1 MVLPLQTFLQYLT
14 MVLMNGCH
22 AGAAK
27 IAAAANSAWVN
38 ATSARIA
45 NLHIKFHMA
54 KEPGTYLSSGK
65 LGRMIKGMQMFEDA
79 APASDLPP
87 PQAAKQLAAFVASL
101 VPPGQQGGADWVD
114 LLHPL
119 EWQARRRQA
128 DSKPAA
134 AGLGYAGS
142 APPSTSQHLEEED
155 GRVHLA
161 VGFLLRELES
171 AGMLKQH
178 WRDSRHSGI
187 MCSPYAPNFT
197 GFVAPAEAWA
207 SVVRHPT
214 ILSPCAAKIAC
225 VCPSYLT
232 AALFV

>member
-1 MVLPLQTFLQYLT
+1 MVLPVQTSLQYLK
-14 MVLMNGCH
+14 VVFMNGCH

-27 IAAAANSAWVN
+27 VAAKASSAWYK
-38 ATSARIA
+38 ATSVRIA
-45 NLHIKFHMA
+45 NLHIKFQTA

-65 LGRMIKGMQMFEDA
+65 LGRMIKDMQMFEDA

-87 PQAAKQLAAFVASL
+87 PQAAEQLAAFVASL

-114 LLHPL
+114 LLCPL
-119 EWQARRRQA
+119 EWQACRRQA
-128 DSKPAA
+128 DSQPAA
-134 AGLGYAGS
+134 AGLGYASS
-142 APPSTSQHLEEED
+142 APHSTSQHLEEED

-178 WRDSRHSGI
+178 WRDSRRSGI
-187 MCSPYAPNFT
+187 MSSPYAPNFT

-207 SVVRHPT
+207 SVVSHPT
-214 ILSPCAAKIAC
+214 IDIPCAAKTAC
-225 VCPSYLT
+225 VCPPYLT
-232 AALFV
+232 AALFA